1 MSTILDVITLTPEHP
16 EYGAFMAIL
25 NSEPLR
31 TQWWND
37 AESGVEPGI
46 SYSMVLVDDQPA
58 AWAGWYISLS
68 GPRLLRC
75 CNNYVRR
82 DYRNRQ
88 PELYE
93 LAYRH
98 RHQHVV
104 LRFGLPAIT
113 YLFPEP
119 IPLHLADGWEYGT
132 GRNAFG
138 TSSPYTGGPVH
149 HWRRLVW
156 TPTA

>member
-1 MSTILDVITLTPEHP
+1 MDIITLRPEDT
-16 EYGAFMAIL
+16 EYQHFMSVL
-25 NSEPLR
+25 GSEPLR

-58 AWAGWYISLS
+58 AWAGWYVSRS
-68 GPRLLRC
+68 EPKLLHC
-75 CNNYVRR
+75 CNNYVRQGYR
-82 DYRNRQ
+82 DRR

-98 RHQHVV
+98 RHRTVV
-104 LRFGLPAIT
+104 QALGLPGIT

-119 IPLHLADGWEYGT
+119 VPLHLADGWVLDT
-132 GRNAFG
+132 GPNARG
-138 TSSPYTGGPVH
+138 TSRAWPDGELH
-149 HWRRLVW
+149 HWQRLRW
-156 TPTA
+156 TPTT